1 MNEIRISHFDEQ
13 FEDLEMILEFENLE
27 KLTVYEDNIYA
38 NDVSL
43 ADVVELHNRL
53 NENEQLNINMSFT
66 DTRFFTNFNRLANK
80 TSVNEESKESKEIKQ
95 RSILEYR
102 AESDDDDPF
111 LYEAVDVDE
120 NDDAQV
126 VEGAVQDTSDE
137 LGEDNDDGVVV
148 EEVTTV
154 EGVPAEDL
162 GHVLDDDNGD
172 QNNVKVEESTE
183 TVTFG
188 ESVDDNEELDQHDQ
202 VGEDVGGDDERNDEV
217 DEADEAVETLETV
230 EADDGSTIQRVES
243 TTHHIYDEKPVEM
256 GEETVDQVEV
266 AQPVHN
272 EQSEP
277 FAASKLDNDPSI
289 GDQNG
294 NNDSQID
301 AGVVEETEVETTTAI
316 IDNTGENL
324 EKVVKSVDVPTE
336 DTHSL
341 ATSKR
346 SFEEV
351 EANDNSI
358 DLGKTCLIAI
368 SKSTNRLTGNAIESK
383 RMKSEEVA

>member
-1 MNEIRISHFDEQ
+1 M
-13 FEDLEMILEFENLE
+13 
-27 KLTVYEDNIYA
+27 
-38 NDVSL
+38 
-43 ADVVELHNRL
+43 VELHNRL

-80 TSVNEESKESKEIKQ
+80 SGFYTYLFTYSSHFIASVNEESKESKEIKQ

-266 AQPVHN
+266 AQHVNN

-301 AGVVEETEVETTTAI
+301 AGVVEET
-316 IDNTGENL
+316 
-324 EKVVKSVDVPTE
+324 
-336 DTHSL
+336 
-341 ATSKR
+341 
-346 SFEEV
+346 
-351 EANDNSI
+351 
-358 DLGKTCLIAI
+358 GKTQ
-368 SKSTNRLTGNAIESK
+368 
-383 RMKSEEVA
+383 